1 MYEEPKQM
9 PFTKDDVINAVKNY
23 HQADVDIRSC
33 WCGGKHSY
41 YYVEIGSQNFQ
52 DGGKHHDNNSYYFG
66 EEVQKA
72 FADMEQELLK
82 ENIVFVR
89 KPCYF
94 SRGYSSLWHCV
105 NTEELNCVVSI
116 VKITPSKSF
125 LELQSWLKENANFD
139 LKATD
144 LYDCNVCQ
152 KRSDKSYSNFYYF
165 AADENYCKKLL
176 ERAKAECKGSAKIDE
191 DEYIDNDPFR
201 YEYEQYGRK
210 CTSLQF

>member
-33 WCGGKHSY
+33 SSGKQHKYFYVSIGGTD
-41 YYVEIGSQNFQ
+41 FQ
-52 DGGKHHDNNSYYFG
+52 DNGKYEYAYGFAQA
-66 EEVQKA
+66 VQKV
-72 FADMEQELLK
+72 FAEIEKELEQ

-89 KPCYF
+89 KTAWLEYKYNYTWR
-94 SRGYSSLWHCV
+94 STDSA
-105 NTEELNCVVSI
+105 EIECVVGI

-125 LELQSWLKENANFD
+125 LELKTWLKENANFD

-144 LYDCNVCQ
+144 LYDCDVCQ
-152 KRSDKSYSNFYYF
+152 KRSSKSYSNFYYF

-176 ERAKAECKGSAKIDE
+176 ERAKTECKGSAKIDE

-201 YEYEQYGRK
+201 YEYEQYGKKR
-210 CTSLQF
+210 TSLQF